1 MENTTGVVISP
12 TLIAGAV
19 FVAIIVIVGYI
30 IAKKKQVKLKWWF
43 PLAAIVILYAIMLI
57 VSFVL
62 HFVFKV
68 IE

>member
-1 MENTTGVVISP
+1 MVISP
-12 TLIAGAV
+12 ILIAGAV

-30 IAKKKQVKLKWWF
+30 ITKKKQIKFKWWF